1 MRTAEQSRLL
11 AVENH
16 TRLEMEARE
25 ASEKRDLERTPAQ
38 LAVLS
43 DAVDMAVALGK
54 GWTEVEVDWDMTVSA
69 YKTLVEGGYEVRR
82 TMNLVHKY
90 VYQIRWDS
98 TVRPNSVEHGDVVP
112 VSSGELM

>member
-16 TRLEMEARE
+16 TRLEREARE
-25 ASEKRDLERTPAQ
+25 AAEKRDIEKTPAQ

-43 DAVDMAVALGK
+43 DAVDTAVALGK
-54 GWTEVEVDWDMTVSA
+54 GWAEIEVDWDMTVSA
-69 YKTLVEGGYEVRR
+69 YKTLVESGYEVRR

-90 VYQIRWDS
+90 VYEVRWDS
-98 TVRPNSVEHGDVVP
+98 AAWPTSVQPEDVVAVP
-112 VSSGELM
+112 GWPE